1 MTEAFDPAHPRCYLC
16 GRSRRFDASN
26 FCVKNERDPMKD
38 LDRPKQQAAERA
50 LDLIR
55 DGQVIGLGTGSTA
68 KFAIE
73 GLGRL
78 VRDGLS
84 VKGVPTSVAT
94 ERLARELAIPL
105 VNLNE
110 AGVIDVTLDG
120 ADEVDPDF
128 NMIKG
133 GGGALTREK
142 LVALAS
148 VRRVILVDES
158 KLVSRLGQSRLLPIE
173 VLPFAWTLAARLL
186 TGLGCVASL
195 REHDGA
201 PFVTDNGNH
210 ILDCAFGPIEDA
222 ATLEK
227 RIKLLPGVI
236 ECGLFIGIAD
246 TLVIGFD
253 DRVEVRERPA

>member
-1 MTEAFDPAHPRCYLC
+1 MQDGIFAVDR
-16 GRSRRFDASN
+16 GNSRPVISVRR
-26 FCVKNERDPMKD
+26 NERDPMKD

-55 DGQVIGLGTGSTA
+55 NGQVIGLGTGSTA

-78 VRDGLS
+78 VREGLS

-105 VNLNE
+105 VDLNE

-148 VRRVILVDES
+148 AKRVILVDES
-158 KLVSRLGQSRLLPIE
+158 KLVSKLGQSRLLPIE

-195 REHDGA
+195 RDDGGM

-222 ATLEK
+222 AALEK

-253 DRVEVRERPA
+253 DRVEIRERPA

>member
-1 MTEAFDPAHPRCYLC
+1 
-16 GRSRRFDASN
+16 
-26 FCVKNERDPMKD
+26 MKD

-78 VRDGLS
+78 VREGLS
-84 VKGVPTSVAT
+84 VTGVPTSVAT

-148 VRRVILVDES
+148 VKRVILVDES
-158 KLVSRLGQSRLLPIE
+158 KLVSRLGLSRLLPIE

-195 REHDGA
+195 REHDGV

-253 DRVEVRERPA
+253 GRVEVRERPA

>member
-1 MTEAFDPAHPRCYLC
+1 MVSLRSIAAIEAAK
-16 GRSRRFDASN
+16 
-26 FCVKNERDPMKD
+26 FCVKNERDQMKD

-68 KFAIE
+68 MFAIE

-78 VRDGLS
+78 VREGLS
-84 VKGVPTSVAT
+84 VTGVPTSVAT

-148 VRRVILVDES
+148 VKRIILVDES

-173 VLPFAWTLAARLL
+173 VLPFAWTFAARLL

-195 REHDGA
+195 REHDGV

-210 ILDCAFGPIEDA
+210 ILDCAFGSIEDA

-227 RIKLLPGVI
+227 RIKLLTGVV

-253 DRVEVRERPA
+253 DRVEVRERSV

>member
-1 MTEAFDPAHPRCYLC
+1 LIQRIRGGIFAVDRREIEGSYL
-16 GRSRRFDASN
+16 
-26 FCVKNERDPMKD
+26 VTNERDPMKD

-50 LDLIR
+50 LDLVR

-78 VRDGLS
+78 IREGLS

-148 VRRVILVDES
+148 VKRVILVDES

-186 TGLGCVASL
+186 AGLGCVATL
-195 REHDGA
+195 REHDEV

-222 ATLEK
+222 ASLEK